1 MCVKW
6 LQNYGFLEYEAMFCL
21 KNRLGV
27 EDWENVAIFAVMK
40 KRKVPHTFVIVFF
53 IIVISAVLT
62 WSIPPGKYVKQLVVD
77 PQTGQCT
84 DTVMKFYSMEELGRM
99 DSTAFQLLRQTK
111 EPSKSI
117 DAKDLQAEPQTWQ
130 VFSAFYKGFVKQ
142 SDIIVFILIIGGA
155 FWIMNKSK
163 AIDMGIMS
171 FLKFTKRLERWKL
184 MRKIGVNNVVI
195 ILIMLLFSLFGS
207 VFGMSEETIAFA
219 LIIIPLAVSMGYDS
233 IVGLCMVYVAAHIGF
248 SGAMLNPFT
257 IGIAQGIA
265 GIPLFTGIGYRAIC
279 WAILTV
285 VGIIFVLWYAN
296 KVKKNPQSSIMYDD
310 DAYWRK
316 SAEVKEEE
324 LERYTPRKAWWVF
337 AFLTAILI
345 VFSVLYPMTTLEI
358 GNKAATLPLLPIG
371 TALFALLSVVTLRKT
386 VHYFVLTLLFATV
399 YFLVV
404 GVLGYKWYIM
414 EIASLFLVLGIAS
427 GLAVDKSAS
436 DIAKLFL
443 EGMGDILSAAVIV
456 GLAGGIVIVLQDGGI
471 IDTILYGLSK
481 SMSNMGKIASAEI
494 MYGIQTLI
502 NIVIPS
508 GSAKAAITMP
518 IMAPFSDLIGISR
531 QATVV
536 AFQFGDGFTNMIT
549 PTSGV
554 LMAALGVAR
563 IPWEKWVRFIWK
575 FILVLV
581 VIGALLLIPTVT
593 MDLAGF

>member
-1 MCVKW
+1 
-6 LQNYGFLEYEAMFCL
+6 
-21 KNRLGV
+21 
-27 EDWENVAIFAVMK
+27 MK

-53 IIVISAVLT
+53 IIVIAAVLT
-62 WSIPPGKYVKQLVVD
+62 WIIPPGKYVSEQVGD
-77 PQTGQCT
+77 E
-84 DTVMKFYSMEELGRM
+84 TVMTFYYADQLNEAGP
-99 DSTAFQLLRQTK
+99 STGSGTSTFT
-111 EPSKSI
+111 
-117 DAKDLQAEPQTWQ
+117 AEPQTWQ

-142 SDIIVFILIIGGA
+142 SNIIVFILIIGGA

-171 FLKFTKRLERWKL
+171 FLKFTKRLERNKL
-184 MRKIGVNNVVI
+184 MQKIGVNNIVI

-265 GIPLFTGIGYRAIC
+265 EIPLFTGIGYRAVC

-285 VGIIFVLWYAN
+285 VGIVFVLWYAN
-296 KVKKNPQSSIMYDD
+296 KVKKNPQSSIMYED

-324 LERYTPRKAWWVF
+324 LERYTPRKAWFVF
-337 AFLTAILI
+337 AFLMAVLI
-345 VFSVLYPMTTLEI
+345 VFSVLYPMTTLKI
-358 GNKAATLPLLPIG
+358 GNSTATLPLLPIG
-371 TALFALLSVVTLRKT
+371 TALFALLSVITLRKT

-404 GVLGYKWYIM
+404 GVLGYDWYIM

-427 GLAVDKSAS
+427 GLSVDKSAS

-593 MDLAGF
+593 MQLAGF

>member
-1 MCVKW
+1 
-6 LQNYGFLEYEAMFCL
+6 
-21 KNRLGV
+21 
-27 EDWENVAIFAVMK
+27 MK
-40 KRKVPHTFVIVFF
+40 KHKVPHTFVIVFC
-53 IIVISAVLT
+53 IIVIAAVLT
-62 WSIPPGKYVKQLVVD
+62 WIIPPGKYVSEQVGD
-77 PQTGQCT
+77 E
-84 DTVMKFYSMEELGRM
+84 TVMTFYYADQLPEGGP
-99 DSTAFQLLRQTK
+99 STGSGTSTFN
-111 EPSKSI
+111 
-117 DAKDLQAEPQTWQ
+117 AEPQTWQ

-142 SDIIVFILIIGGA
+142 SNIIVFILIIGGA

-163 AIDMGIMS
+163 AIEMGIMS
-171 FLKFTKRLERWKL
+171 FLKFTKRLERNKL
-184 MRKIGVNNVVI
+184 MQKVGVNNIVI

-265 GIPLFTGIGYRAIC
+265 EIPLFTGIGYRAVC

-296 KVKKNPQSSIMYDD
+296 KVKKNPQSSIMYED

-324 LERYTPRKAWWVF
+324 LERYTPRKAWFVF
-337 AFLTAILI
+337 AFLTVVLI
-345 VFSVLYPMTTLEI
+345 VFSVLYPMTTLKI
-358 GNKAATLPLLPIG
+358 GNNETTLPLLPIG
-371 TALFALLSVVTLRKT
+371 TAVFVLLSVVTLRKT

-404 GVLGYKWYIM
+404 GVLGYEWYIM

-531 QATVV
+531 QSTVV

-575 FILVLV
+575 FILVLIV
-581 VIGALLLIPTVT
+581 LGALLLIPTVT
-593 MDLAGF
+593 MELAGF

>member
-1 MCVKW
+1 MMILFGKSRKIF
-6 LQNYGFLEYEAMFCL
+6 N
-21 KNRLGV
+21 
-27 EDWENVAIFAVMK
+27 IFARKSFLMK

-53 IIVISAVLT
+53 IIVIAAVLT
-62 WSIPPGKYVKQLVVD
+62 WIIPPGKYVAEQVNGETAMTFYYADQLPESVGD
-77 PQTGQCT
+77 
-84 DTVMKFYSMEELGRM
+84 
-99 DSTAFQLLRQTK
+99 
-111 EPSKSI
+111 
-117 DAKDLQAEPQTWQ
+117 DALHAEPQTWQ

-142 SDIIVFILIIGGA
+142 SNIIVFILIIGGA

-163 AIDMGIMS
+163 AIDMGILS
-171 FLKFTKRLERWKL
+171 FLKFTKRLERSKL
-184 MRKIGVNNVVI
+184 VRKVGVNNIVI

-265 GIPLFTGIGYRAIC
+265 EIPLFTGLGYRAVC
-279 WAILTV
+279 WAVLTV
-285 VGIIFVLWYAN
+285 VGIVFVLWYAN
-296 KVKKNPQSSIMYDD
+296 KVKKNPQSSLMYED

-316 SAEVKEEE
+316 SAEMKEEE
-324 LERYTPRKAWWVF
+324 MQRYTPRKAWWVF
-337 AFLTAILI
+337 VFLTAALI
-345 VFSVLYPMTTLEI
+345 VFSVLYPMTTLKV
-358 GNKAATLPLLPIG
+358 GNSQTTLPLLPVG
-371 TALFALLSVVTLRKT
+371 TVVFALLGVFTLRKT

-399 YFLVV
+399 YFLIV
-404 GVLGYKWYIM
+404 GVLGYEWYIM

-471 IDTILYGLSK
+471 IDTILYGLSR
-481 SMSNMGKIASAEI
+481 SMSNMGKVASAEI

-575 FILVLV
+575 FIVLLVIL
-581 VIGALLLIPTVT
+581 GAILLIPTVT

>member
-1 MCVKW
+1 MP
-6 LQNYGFLEYEAMFCL
+6 QNGMP
-21 KNRLGV
+21 
-27 EDWENVAIFAVMK
+27 MK

-53 IIVISAVLT
+53 IIVVAAVLT
-62 WSIPPGKYVKQLVVD
+62 WIIPPGKYVSEQVGD
-77 PQTGQCT
+77 E
-84 DTVMKFYSMEELGRM
+84 TVMTFYYA
-99 DSTAFQLLRQTK
+99 DQLP
-111 EPSKSI
+111 ESVG
-117 DAKDLQAEPQTWQ
+117 DNEFHAEPQTWQ

-142 SDIIVFILIIGGA
+142 SNIIVFILIIGGA

-171 FLKFTKRLERWKL
+171 FLKFTKRLERNKL
-184 MRKIGVNNVVI
+184 MQRVGVNNIVI

-265 GIPLFTGIGYRAIC
+265 EIPLFTGIGYRAVC

-285 VGIIFVLWYAN
+285 VGIVFVLWYAN
-296 KVKKNPQSSIMYDD
+296 KVKKNPQSSIMYED

-337 AFLTAILI
+337 AFLTAVLI
-345 VFSVLYPMTTLEI
+345 VFSVLYPMTTLKI
-358 GNKAATLPLLPIG
+358 GNKETTLPLLPIG
-371 TALFALLSVVTLRKT
+371 TAVFVLLGVLTLRKT

-404 GVLGYKWYIM
+404 GVLGYEWYIM

-531 QATVV
+531 QSTVV

-593 MDLAGF
+593 MELAGF

>member
-1 MCVKW
+1 
-6 LQNYGFLEYEAMFCL
+6 
-21 KNRLGV
+21 
-27 EDWENVAIFAVMK
+27 MK

-53 IIVISAVLT
+53 IILIAAVLT
-62 WSIPPGKYVKQLVVD
+62 WIIPPGKYVSEQVGD
-77 PQTGQCT
+77 E
-84 DTVMKFYSMEELGRM
+84 TVMTFYYADQLPESGA
-99 DSTAFQLLRQTK
+99 STGSATAEFH
-111 EPSKSI
+111 
-117 DAKDLQAEPQTWQ
+117 AEPQTWQ

-142 SDIIVFILIIGGA
+142 GNIIVFILIIGGA

-163 AIDMGIMS
+163 AIDMGILS

-265 GIPLFTGIGYRAIC
+265 EIPLFTGIGYRAVC

-296 KVKKNPQSSIMYDD
+296 KVKKNPQSSIMYAE

-337 AFLTAILI
+337 AFLTAVLI
-345 VFSVLYPMTTLEI
+345 VFSVLYPMTTLKI
-358 GNKAATLPLLPIG
+358 GNSETTLPLLPIG
-371 TALFALLSVVTLRKT
+371 TAVFVLLSIITLRKT

-404 GVLGYKWYIM
+404 GVLGYEWYIM

-456 GLAGGIVIVLQDGGI
+456 GLAGGIVIILQDGGI

-481 SMSNMGKIASAEI
+481 SMGNMGKIASAEI
-494 MYGIQTLI
+494 MYAIQTLI

-581 VIGALLLIPTVT
+581 VLGALLLIPTVT
-593 MDLAGF
+593 MKLAGF

>member
-1 MCVKW
+1 
-6 LQNYGFLEYEAMFCL
+6 
-21 KNRLGV
+21 
-27 EDWENVAIFAVMK
+27 MK
-40 KRKVPHTFVIVFF
+40 KHKVPHTFVIVFC
-53 IIVISAVLT
+53 IIVIAAVLT
-62 WSIPPGKYVKQLVVD
+62 WIIPPGKYVSEQVGD
-77 PQTGQCT
+77 E
-84 DTVMKFYSMEELGRM
+84 TVMTFYYADQLNEVGP
-99 DSTAFQLLRQTK
+99 STGSGTSTFN
-111 EPSKSI
+111 
-117 DAKDLQAEPQTWQ
+117 AEPQTWQ

-142 SDIIVFILIIGGA
+142 SNIIVFILIIGGA

-171 FLKFTKRLERWKL
+171 FLKFTKRLERNKL
-184 MRKIGVNNVVI
+184 MQKVGVNNIVI

-265 GIPLFTGIGYRAIC
+265 EIPLFTGIGYRAVC

-296 KVKKNPQSSIMYDD
+296 KVKKNPQSSIMYED

-337 AFLTAILI
+337 AFLTAVLI
-345 VFSVLYPMTTLEI
+345 VFSVLYPMTTLKI
-358 GNKAATLPLLPIG
+358 GNNETTLPLLPIG
-371 TALFALLSVVTLRKT
+371 TAVFVLLSVLTLRKT

-404 GVLGYKWYIM
+404 GVLGYEWYIM

-531 QATVV
+531 QSTVV

-575 FILVLV
+575 FILVLIV
-581 VIGALLLIPTVT
+581 LGALLLIPTVT
-593 MDLAGF
+593 MELAGF

>member
-1 MCVKW
+1 M
-6 LQNYGFLEYEAMFCL
+6 
-21 KNRLGV
+21 R
-27 EDWENVAIFAVMK
+27 

-53 IIVISAVLT
+53 IIVIAAVLT
-62 WSIPPGKYVKQLVVD
+62 WIIPPGKYIQEAV
-77 PQTGQCT
+77 PNPETGSV
-84 DTVMKFYSMEELGRM
+84 DTVMTFHYLDELKEVGP
-99 DSTAFQLLRQTK
+99 STGSGTSTFH
-111 EPSKSI
+111 
-117 DAKDLQAEPQTWQ
+117 AEPQTWQ

-142 SDIIVFILIIGGA
+142 GNIIVFILIIGGA
-155 FWIMNKSK
+155 FWIMNKSR
-163 AIDMGIMS
+163 AIDMGIIS
-171 FLKFTKRLERWKL
+171 FLKFTKRLERWRL
-184 MRKIGVNNVVI
+184 IRKIGVNNIVI
-195 ILIMLLFSLFGS
+195 ILVMLLFSLFGS

-265 GIPLFTGIGYRAIC
+265 EIPLFTGIGYRAVC

-285 VGIIFVLWYAN
+285 AGIVFVLWYAN
-296 KVKKNPQSSIMYDD
+296 KVKKNPQSSIMYED

-337 AFLTAILI
+337 AFLTAVLI
-345 VFSVLYPMTTLEI
+345 VFSVLYPMTTLKI
-358 GNKAATLPLLPIG
+358 GNNETTLPLLPIG
-371 TALFALLSVVTLRKT
+371 TALFVLLSVITLRKT

-404 GVLGYKWYIM
+404 GVLGYEWYIM

-456 GLAGGIVIVLQDGGI
+456 GLAGGIVIILQDGGI

-481 SMSNMGKIASAEI
+481 SMGNMGKIASAEI
-494 MYGIQTLI
+494 MYAIQTLI

>member
-1 MCVKW
+1 MP
-6 LQNYGFLEYEAMFCL
+6 QNGMS
-21 KNRLGV
+21 
-27 EDWENVAIFAVMK
+27 MK

-53 IIVISAVLT
+53 IIIIAAALT
-62 WSIPPGKYVKQLVVD
+62 WFIRPGKYVEEQVN
-77 PQTGQCT
+77 GE
-84 DTVMKFYSMEELGRM
+84 TVMTFYYADQLPEGGP
-99 DSTAFQLLRQTK
+99 ST
-111 EPSKSI
+111 PSTSSGTEGSGT
-117 DAKDLQAEPQTWQ
+117 AEFHAEPQTWQ
-130 VFSAFYKGFVKQ
+130 VFSAFFKGFVKQ
-142 SDIIVFILIIGGA
+142 GNIIVFILIIGGA
-155 FWIMNKSK
+155 FWIMNKSR
-163 AIDMGIMS
+163 AIDMGIFS
-171 FLKFTKRLERWKL
+171 FLNFTKRLERWKL
-184 MRKIGVNNVVI
+184 IRKIGVNNIVI
-195 ILIMLLFSLFGS
+195 ILVMILFSLFGS

-265 GIPLFTGIGYRAIC
+265 DIPLFTGIGYRAVC
-279 WAILTV
+279 WVILTI
-285 VGIIFVLWYAN
+285 VGIVFVLLYAR
-296 KVKKNPQSSIMYDD
+296 KVKKNPQSSIMYED

-324 LERYTPRKAWWVF
+324 LERYTPHKAWFVF
-337 AFLTAILI
+337 AFLAVVLI
-345 VFSVLYPMTTLEI
+345 VFSVLYPMTTLKI
-358 GNKAATLPLLPIG
+358 GNSTTTLPLLPIG
-371 TALFALLSVVTLRKT
+371 TAVFVLLSIITLRKT
-386 VHYFVLTLLFATV
+386 VHYFVLTLLFSTV

-404 GVLGYKWYIM
+404 GVLGYEWYIM

-456 GLAGGIVIVLQDGGI
+456 GLAGGIVIILQDGGI

-575 FILVLV
+575 FILVLI

-593 MDLAGF
+593 MQLAGF

>member
-1 MCVKW
+1 MP
-6 LQNYGFLEYEAMFCL
+6 QNGMP
-21 KNRLGV
+21 
-27 EDWENVAIFAVMK
+27 MK

-53 IIVISAVLT
+53 IIVVAAVLT
-62 WSIPPGKYVKQLVVD
+62 WIIPPGKYVSEQVGD
-77 PQTGQCT
+77 E
-84 DTVMKFYSMEELGRM
+84 TVMTFYYA
-99 DSTAFQLLRQTK
+99 DQLP
-111 EPSKSI
+111 ESVG
-117 DAKDLQAEPQTWQ
+117 DNEFHAEPQTWQ

-142 SDIIVFILIIGGA
+142 SNIIVFILIIGGA

-171 FLKFTKRLERWKL
+171 FLKFTKRLERNKL
-184 MRKIGVNNVVI
+184 MQRVGVNNIVI

-265 GIPLFTGIGYRAIC
+265 EIPLFTGIGYRAVC

-285 VGIIFVLWYAN
+285 VGIVFVLWYAN
-296 KVKKNPQSSIMYDD
+296 KVKKNPQSSIMYED

-337 AFLTAILI
+337 AFLTAVLI
-345 VFSVLYPMTTLEI
+345 VFSVLYPMTTLKI
-358 GNKAATLPLLPIG
+358 GNKETTLPLLPIG
-371 TALFALLSVVTLRKT
+371 TAVFVLLGVLTVRKT
-386 VHYFVLTLLFATV
+386 VQYFVLTLLFATV

-404 GVLGYKWYIM
+404 GVLGYEWYIM

-531 QATVV
+531 QSTVV

-593 MDLAGF
+593 MELAGF

>member
-1 MCVKW
+1 
-6 LQNYGFLEYEAMFCL
+6 
-21 KNRLGV
+21 
-27 EDWENVAIFAVMK
+27 MK

-53 IIVISAVLT
+53 IIVIAAVLT
-62 WSIPPGKYVKQLVVD
+62 WIIPPGKYVSEQVGD
-77 PQTGQCT
+77 E
-84 DTVMKFYSMEELGRM
+84 TVMTFYYADQLPEGGP
-99 DSTAFQLLRQTK
+99 STLREASGTAGSGTA
-111 EPSKSI
+111 EFH
-117 DAKDLQAEPQTWQ
+117 AEPQTWQ

-142 SDIIVFILIIGGA
+142 GNIIVFILIIGGA

-265 GIPLFTGIGYRAIC
+265 EIPLFTGIGYRAVC

-296 KVKKNPQSSIMYDD
+296 KVKKNPQSSIVYED

-337 AFLTAILI
+337 AFLTAVLI
-345 VFSVLYPMTTLEI
+345 VFSVLYPMTTLKI
-358 GNKAATLPLLPIG
+358 GNSETTLPLLPIG
-371 TALFALLSVVTLRKT
+371 TAVFVLLSIITLRKT

-404 GVLGYKWYIM
+404 GVLGYEWYIM

-427 GLAVDKSAS
+427 GLSVDKSAS

-456 GLAGGIVIVLQDGGI
+456 GLAGGIVIILQDGGI

-593 MDLAGF
+593 VELAGF

>member
-1 MCVKW
+1 M
-6 LQNYGFLEYEAMFCL
+6 ASI
-21 KNRLGV
+21 RLL
-27 EDWENVAIFAVMK
+27 MK
-40 KRKVPHTFVIVFF
+40 KRKVPHTFVIVFA
-53 IIVISAVLT
+53 IIVIAAVLT
-62 WSIPPGKYVKQLVVD
+62 WIIPPGKYVTEQVGD
-77 PQTGQCT
+77 E
-84 DTVMKFYSMEELGRM
+84 TVMTFYYA
-99 DSTAFQLLRQTK
+99 DQLP
-111 EPSKSI
+111 EAI
-117 DAKDLQAEPQTWQ
+117 GDNEFHAEPQTWQ

-142 SDIIVFILIIGGA
+142 GNIIVFILIIGGA

-171 FLKFTKRLERWKL
+171 FLKFTKRLERRKL

-265 GIPLFTGIGYRAIC
+265 GIPLFTGIGYRAVC

-285 VGIIFVLWYAN
+285 VGIVFVLWYAN
-296 KVKKNPQSSIMYDD
+296 KVKKNPQSSIMYED

-337 AFLTAILI
+337 AFLTAVLI
-345 VFSVLYPMTTLEI
+345 VFSVLYPMTTLKI
-358 GNKAATLPLLPIG
+358 GNNETTLPLLPIG
-371 TALFALLSVVTLRKT
+371 TAIFVLLSVITLRKT

-404 GVLGYKWYIM
+404 GVLGYEWYIM

-456 GLAGGIVIVLQDGGI
+456 GLAGGIVIILQDGGI

-481 SMSNMGKIASAEI
+481 SMGNMGKIASAEI
-494 MYGIQTLI
+494 MYAIQTLI

-593 MDLAGF
+593 MELAGF